1 MFDRQGC
8 GGLPLVWSSSVSICV
23 QLWLTAW
30 RGVSAGLRWELEP
43 PTSPPMESL
52 SSLLPIIQLAIT
64 PVILISGMGAL
75 MITLTNRMAR
85 IVDRTRQLAEL
96 IPQADADERQHL
108 EDQLHIMWRRTL
120 MIRRAVTSNGLSMLV
135 SCLLIVVLFAAA
147 MFDWNMRAV
156 VLVLFAA
163 SIVLL
168 TASLVDFLRDIFV
181 SLHALQLQVARARQ
195 KPATRAPWGGGPR
208 AP

>member
-1 MFDRQGC
+1 MD
-8 GGLPLVWSSSVSICV
+8 
-23 QLWLTAW
+23 
-30 RGVSAGLRWELEP
+30 
-43 PTSPPMESL
+43 SL

-96 IPQADADERQHL
+96 MPQADADERQHL
-108 EDQLHIMWRRTL
+108 EDRLRIMWRRTL
-120 MIRRAVTSNGLSMLV
+120 MIRRAVTTNALSMLV
-135 SCLLIVVLFAAA
+135 SCVLIVVLFAAA

-156 VLVLFAA
+156 VLALFAA
-163 SIVLL
+163 SILLL
-168 TASLVDFLRDIFV
+168 TASRVDFLRDIFV

-195 KPATRAPWGGGPR
+195 KPATGAPWSGGPP

>member
-1 MFDRQGC
+1 
-8 GGLPLVWSSSVSICV
+8 
-23 QLWLTAW
+23 
-30 RGVSAGLRWELEP
+30 
-43 PTSPPMESL
+43 MESL

-85 IVDRTRQLAEL
+85 IVDRTRELAER
-96 IPQADADERQHL
+96 IPEADADERAHL
-108 EDQLHIMWRRTL
+108 EDQLDIMWSRTL

-135 SCLLIVVLFAAA
+135 SCLLIVVLFATA

-156 VLVLFAA
+156 VLLLFAA

-181 SLHALQLQVARARQ
+181 SLHALGLQVDRARH
-195 KPATRAPWGGGPR
+195 KSGTRAPWTGGGGGR
-208 AP
+208 S